1 MIWTTPGPST
11 RSPTTSTPAK
21 GDSDPAQWLPPLASA
36 RCAYATHWVAIKYRW
51 RLSIDPTEKTKLASI
66 LSGTCGAKTLA
77 IPPRAR

>member
-1 MIWTTPGPST
+1 
-11 RSPTTSTPAK
+11 
-21 GDSDPAQWLPPLASA
+21 LASA

-51 RLSIDPTEKTKLASI
+51 RLSINPAEKTKLASI